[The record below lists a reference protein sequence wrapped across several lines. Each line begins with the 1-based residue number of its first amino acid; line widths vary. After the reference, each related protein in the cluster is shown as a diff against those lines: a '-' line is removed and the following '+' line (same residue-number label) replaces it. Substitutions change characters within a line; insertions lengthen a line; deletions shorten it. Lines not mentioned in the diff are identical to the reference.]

1 MAILKAPTV
10 RSEAAN
16 EHYSRKNKSFN
27 AWHTVA
33 LVLGA
38 FAVYEYWESAYWFWG
53 LGYAM
58 GTLASNIFV
67 GIDVWADLGIITP
80 MPARIRYLEN
90 APVDGS
96 L

>member
-1 MAILKAPTV
+1 MNTPKV
-10 RSEAAN
+10 RSEEAHV
-16 EHYSRKNKSFN
+16 HYSRKNKEFN

-38 FAVYEYWESAYWFWG
+38 FAVFEYWESAYWFWG

-90 APVDGS
+90 APVDGH